1 MTVRLFATI
10 ILAFFSLHA
19 TSASA
24 LTMEQFLKI
33 CDSAS
38 GECSDYPILQ
48 AYIGGALDLLATLNE
63 EKGYL
68 GELYCE
74 ESKEVFDVPAIIRF
88 MQEQGEQYATR
99 NAMLLLVRYLEQNGD
114 CRL

>member
-74 ESKEVFDVPAIIRF
+74 ESKEVFDVPAIS
-88 MQEQGEQYATR
+88 ASCR
-99 NAMLLLVRYLEQNGD
+99 NRVNSTPRAMPCCYWFVT
-114 CRL
+114 